1 MTETSDAK
9 VVWLTQE
16 QHDVLQAELDELSG
30 PGRKEITRRIELA

>member
-16 QHDVLQAELDELSG
+16 QHDVLQA
-30 PGRKEITRRIELA
+30 